1 MSAGHQELLDEA
13 WDTSP
18 AYSAHQPY
26 AASLSDA
33 FASHD
38 SQMSNQIEQFPPHLS
53 VPENWDQQ
61 LGQLGSEFG
70 DDLDQAQPQLY
81 QRKRAADRQLYADP
95 AADLDE
101 PMPKRARQSPVQ
113 LAAPPQM
120 LEDEHG
126 LLLQPPLP
134 DSSAAMP
141 GAARPTWM
149 SSPAAGRPVPG
160 AAPGQPNSRMRS
172 LSAALGS
179 AARPGTEQSR
189 AAPSASPLGKAPQD
203 ASQRNE
209 LGNSSRALPRS
220 THASDDQQGHLPN
233 GFVPQARAAG
243 VAAYGPAFLQKA
255 ISVFDEGRVS
265 VNAKI
270 LKKIIP
276 SMDPAEAYTGLAWA
290 GWCIAQNTLPETQT
304 QVEQAH
310 PVYRQAVM
318 DLLLIGTSVSACAA
332 LSLDSPDTPEM
343 RIS

>member
-1 MSAGHQELLDEA
+1 MLRLRLVYLCAGQQELLDEA

-70 DDLDQAQPQLY
+70 DDPDQAQPQLY
-81 QRKRAADRQLYADP
+81 QRKRAAERQLYADP

-101 PMPKRARQSPVQ
+101 PMPKRARQSPVR

-126 LLLQPPLP
+126 LLLQPALP

-149 SSPAAGRPVPG
+149 PSPAAGRPAPG
-160 AAPGQPNSRMRS
+160 AAPGQLNPRMRS
-172 LSAALGS
+172 LSAATGAANAAVGS
-179 AARPGTEQSR
+179 AARPGAEQSR
-189 AAPSASPLGKAPQD
+189 AAPSASPLGKAPIE
-203 ASQRNE
+203 ASRRSE
-209 LGNSSRALPRS
+209 LGSSSRALPRS
-220 THASDDQQGHLPN
+220 AHVSDNQQGHLSN
-233 GFVPQARAAG
+233 GAIPQAGAAG
-243 VAAYGPAFLQKA
+243 MAAYGPAFLQKA

-304 QVEQAH
+304 QVAQAH
-310 PVYRQAVM
+310 PGY
-318 DLLLIGTSVSACAA
+318 
-332 LSLDSPDTPEM
+332 
-343 RIS
+343 

>member
-1 MSAGHQELLDEA
+1 MFSQHRHYTAVMACAWMHIQSQYACAGHQELLDEA
-13 WDTSP
+13 WDISP
-18 AYSAHQPY
+18 AWSQQQPY
-26 AASLSDA
+26 AASMSDA
-33 FASHD
+33 FVSHD
-38 SQMSNQIEQFPPHLS
+38 SQMSNQIEQGHFPAHLS

-81 QRKRAADRQLYADP
+81 QRKRAAGRQLYADP

-113 LAAPPQM
+113 PAAPPQM

-160 AAPGQPNSRMRS
+160 AAPGPLNPRIRS
-172 LSAALGS
+172 LSAALGAGS
-179 AARPGTEQSR
+179 IAGGGPARAGPEQSR
-189 AAPSASPLGKAPQD
+189 AAPSASPLGKAPHE
-203 ASQRNE
+203 ASRRNE
-209 LGNSSRALPRS
+209 LGSSSKALPKS
-220 THASDDQQGHLPN
+220 AHISDNQQGHLAN
-233 GFVPQARAAG
+233 GATPQAGAAG
-243 VAAYGPAFLQKA
+243 MAAYGPAFLQKA

-304 QVEQAH
+304 QV
-310 PVYRQAVM
+310 
-318 DLLLIGTSVSACAA
+318 G
-332 LSLDSPDTPEM
+332 
-343 RIS
+343 